1 LVKCFDN
8 KHTLLYAVRHPAQ
21 HTLFTGLQTHDIP
34 ASSGT
39 TRYFSHQSFS
49 SGARFKLL
57 NDFLNVYKQLP
68 AVAGNFSLH
77 HLVKN
82 GSGAHPAC
90 QMGTRG
96 SFPGGKAAGSWSWQ
110 LNSIWWR
117 GQRMSGAIPSLPS
130 TPSWR
135 GAQFKKKRKD
145 NFTFTQVNRDSSVSI
160 VSRLQ
165 AGQRGF
171 HSRKG
176 LVLFSLRLRVQTGSG
191 AHSATYSV
199 VSG

>member
-1 LVKCFDN
+1 MSKFVLCLPPHISRCRRHEQLIRSFCTRWLIADLAAACRLLNFLWNSLHYHKTTGLVKCFDN

-82 GSGAHPAC
+82 GSGAHPASYP
-90 QMGTRG
+90 MGTGG
-96 SFPGGKAAGSWSWQ
+96 SFPGGKAAGAWSWP
-110 LNSIWWR
+110 LTI
-117 GQRMSGAIPSLPS
+117 
-130 TPSWR
+130 
-135 GAQFKKKRKD
+135 
-145 NFTFTQVNRDSSVSI
+145 
-160 VSRLQ
+160 
-165 AGQRGF
+165 
-171 HSRKG
+171 
-176 LVLFSLRLRVQTGSG
+176 
-191 AHSATYSV
+191 
-199 VSG
+199 